1 MNLVLIGYRG
11 TGKSTLSNSLGKR
24 LGMTVY
30 HMDAMLEERFGEKIA
45 AYVEKN
51 GWPSF
56 RDEEQKLAEELS
68 NKSGV
73 IIDCG
78 GGVVTREQNMQ
89 FLKRKGF
96 VVWLQAD
103 SVTIAR
109 RIGGDQN
116 RPSLT
121 GAKSTTDEIIEVLE
135 ERTPMYQAPADVEI
149 DTVQYPFNDCL
160 DQIEAAW
167 RRHLETMETA

>member
-11 TGKSTLSNSLGKR
+11 TGKSTLSNSMGKR
-24 LGMTVY
+24 LGMPVH

-56 RDEEQKLAEELS
+56 RDAEQKLAEELS

-103 SVTIAR
+103 PVTIAR

-135 ERTPMYQAPADVEI
+135 ERTPMYQSAADVEI
-149 DTVQYPFNDCL
+149 DTAQYSFRDCL

-167 RRHLETMETA
+167 RRYLETLEIA